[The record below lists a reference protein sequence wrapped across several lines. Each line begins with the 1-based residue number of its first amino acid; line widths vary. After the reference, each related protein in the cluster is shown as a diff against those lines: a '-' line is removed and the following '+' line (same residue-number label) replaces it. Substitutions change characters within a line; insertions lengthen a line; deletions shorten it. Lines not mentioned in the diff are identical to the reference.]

1 MKLIKKMD
9 IVIITI
15 LLAISFIPYI
25 MLKNYQSGYNGGKYA
40 VISIDGKEQKRVELT
55 DGLDEEFML
64 ESSYG
69 INKVVIHDGKIG
81 IVEANCKDEICI
93 KEGFIGEVGERIV
106 CLPNRLIIEIAGEQK
121 NSEEEDVISRWGEDN
136 E

>member
-9 IVIITI
+9 IVIIII
-15 LLAISFIPYI
+15 LLVISFIPYI
-25 MLKNYQSGYNGGKYA
+25 MLKSYQSGYNGDNYA

-55 DGLDEEFML
+55 DGLDEEFMF

-81 IVEANCKDEICI
+81 IVDANCKDEICI
-93 KEGFIGEVGERIV
+93 REGFIGKVGERIV
-106 CLPNRLIIEIAGEQK
+106 CLPNRLVIVIVGEQK
-121 NSEEEDVISRWGEDN
+121 NNEEEDVISRWGEDD

>member
-9 IVIITI
+9 IVIIII

-25 MLKNYQSGYNGGKYA
+25 ILKNYKSGYNGDNYA

-55 DGLDEEFML
+55 DGLDEEFIL

-69 INKVVIHDGKIG
+69 INKVVIHDGEIG

-93 KEGFIGEVGERIV
+93 NEGFIGKVGERIV
-106 CLPNRLIIEIAGEQK
+106 CLPNRLVIEIVGEQK
-121 NSEEEDVISRWGEDN
+121 SSEEEDVISR
-136 E
+136 

>member
-9 IVIITI
+9 IVIIII
-15 LLAISFIPYI
+15 LLTISFIPYI
-25 MLKNYQSGYNGGKYA
+25 MLKNYQSGYNGGKYT

-93 KEGFIGEVGERIV
+93 KEGIIGKVGERIV
-106 CLPNRLIIEIAGEQK
+106 CLPNRLIIEIVGEQK
-121 NSEEEDVISRWGEDN
+121 NSEEEDVISR
-136 E
+136 

>member
-9 IVIITI
+9 IVIIII

-25 MLKNYQSGYNGGKYA
+25 MLKNYQSGYNGDNYA
-40 VISIDGKEQKRVELT
+40 VISVDGKEQKRVELT
-55 DGLDEEFML
+55 DGLDEEFMI
-64 ESSYG
+64 ESSRG

-93 KEGFIGEVGERIV
+93 REGFIGEVGERIV
-106 CLPNRLIIEIAGEQK
+106 CLPNRLVIEIVGEQK
-121 NSEEEDVISRWGEDN
+121 NSEEEDVISR
-136 E
+136 